1 MVMTLRKSEF
11 AGRRVAVVGMAR
23 TGLAAAPVLKG
34 LGADVILADYLSQK
48 ELGDRYRE
56 AQKLG
61 VDVRAGAR
69 PEQLLKN
76 VDMLV
81 PSPGIKPGSP
91 VIQLALERGIPILS
105 EIEVAY
111 RIAEAPI
118 LAVTGT
124 NGKTT
129 TTMLLG
135 DMARAGGRKTF
146 VAGNVAA
153 DDVKLPL
160 ISAASRAD
168 SRDVI
173 VAEIS
178 SFQLMWVEKFRPKVG
193 ILTNITPDHMNWH
206 QTFQEYVTAKGRLF
220 AQLEDEDVAIVNRL
234 NAPARAIGERV
245 KSRLFWFDH
254 GHCMGDDSACIRGG
268 RILVRW
274 GGTEYDLGAVED
286 FQVPGRHNLENAL
299 AAAGA
304 AIAFG
309 IDPDAVSEALRAFR
323 GVVHRM
329 EPVAEIGGVLY
340 LNNSMCTNVDAA
352 VRSLEA
358 MNRPTV
364 VIAGGASKNT
374 NFEQMGTAISLY
386 AKHAVLIGEAAE
398 PIAEAARAAG
408 FDRIE
413 RAESLEEAVQK
424 ARMLSLP
431 GDAVMLSPGCA
442 SFDMFADFEARGEA
456 FRQAVRKQR

>member
-1 MVMTLRKSEF
+1 MVMTLQKSEF
-11 AGRRVAVVGMAR
+11 SGKKVAVVGMAR
-23 TGLAAAPVLKG
+23 TGLAAAPVLKR
-34 LGADVILADYLSQK
+34 LGAHVILSDSLPAR
-48 ELGDRYRE
+48 ELGDRYQE
-56 AQKLG
+56 AMGLG

-69 PEQLLKN
+69 PEK
-76 VDMLV
+76 VIAEADMLV

-91 VIQLALERGIPILS
+91 VIQLALERGLPILS

-129 TTMLLG
+129 TAVLLG
-135 DMARAGGRKTF
+135 EMMKAAGKKTF

-153 DDVKLPL
+153 DDLKLPL
-160 ISAASRAD
+160 ISAAAQAD
-168 SRDVI
+168 SDDVI

-206 QTFQEYVTAKGRLF
+206 QTFQEYVSAKGRLF
-220 AQLEDEDVAIVNRL
+220 SQQEPDDVAIVNRL

-245 KSRLFWFDH
+245 KSRLFWFDR
-254 GHCMGDDSACIRGG
+254 GHCMGDDSACTRSG

-274 GGTEYDLGAVED
+274 EGTEYDLGAVED
-286 FQVPGRHNLENAL
+286 FQLPGRHNLENAL

-304 AIAFG
+304 AISFG
-309 IDPDAVSEALRAFR
+309 VDASGVSEALRSFR

-329 EPVAEIGGVLY
+329 EPVAEVKGVQFI
-340 LNNSMCTNVDAA
+340 NNSMCTNVDSA

-358 MNRPTV
+358 MTRPTI

-374 NFEQMGTAISLY
+374 NFEQMGTAIALY
-386 AKHAVLIGEAAE
+386 AKRVILIGEAADAIE
-398 PIAEAARAAG
+398 DAARAAG
-408 FDRIE
+408 FHPIE
-413 RAESLEEAVQK
+413 RAGSMEEAV
-424 ARMLSLP
+424 AAAAGFAES

-456 FRQAVRKQR
+456 FRQAVRRL

>member
-23 TGLAAAPVLKG
+23 TGLATAPVLKG
-34 LGADVILADYLSQK
+34 LGADVILADSQSQK

-135 DMARAGGRKTF
+135 DMARAGGKITF

-160 ISAASRAD
+160 ITAASRAD

-206 QTFQEYVTAKGRLF
+206 QTFQEYVSAKGRLF
-220 AQLEDEDVAIVNRL
+220 AQQEDEDVAIVNRL

-286 FQVPGRHNLENAL
+286 FEVPGRHNLENAL

-309 IDPDAVSEALRAFR
+309 IHAEAVSEALRAFR

-340 LNNSMCTNVDAA
+340 INNSMCTNVDAA

-374 NFEQMGTAISLY
+374 NFEQIGTAISLY
-386 AKHAVLIGEAAE
+386 AKYAVLIGEAAE
-398 PIAEAARAAG
+398 AIAEAARAAG

-413 RAESLEEAVQK
+413 RADSLEEAVQK
-424 ARMLSLP
+424 AGAQSLP

-456 FRQAVRKQR
+456 FRQAVRRQQ